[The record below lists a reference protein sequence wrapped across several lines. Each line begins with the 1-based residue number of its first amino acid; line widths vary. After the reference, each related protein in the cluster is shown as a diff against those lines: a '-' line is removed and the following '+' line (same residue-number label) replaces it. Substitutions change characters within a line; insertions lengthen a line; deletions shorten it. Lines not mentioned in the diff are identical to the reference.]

1 MKPVVLLSCLALL
14 AACGSGDDPPNGAA
28 DTNQIERLATPRQ
41 PKADPQASVRLQVL
55 TVQDLQL
62 EGLIGAGCYF
72 VREGQML
79 VAAVGSDSLVR
90 IGGELRH
97 LVPSAPVGGTG
108 GFFEDRQLSVSVGR
122 TEEAGTAAGEA
133 TSWPARI
140 SITNRRTGAQLR
152 LRGVWTC
159 GA

>member
-1 MKPVVLLSCLALL
+1 MRASALGLVLIL
-14 AACGSGDDPPNGAA
+14 AACGSGGEAPNGAA
-28 DTNQIERLATPRQ
+28 DVNQIERLATPRQ
-41 PKADPQASVRLQVL
+41 PKPDPHASVRLQVL
-55 TVQDLQL
+55 TVQDLEL

-72 VREGQML
+72 VRDGRML
-79 VAAVGSDSLVR
+79 LAAVGSDSLVR
-90 IGGELRH
+90 IGGALRH

-122 TEEAGTAAGEA
+122 TSEAGTAAGEA

-140 SITNRRTGAQLR
+140 SITNRRTGARIR